1 MLIHHL
7 HVISCSSHGSF
18 ASRLLLPVSTSSVK
32 IKSVKYIFL
41 WCQQNCFVIASSQ
54 AIRSLSVNI
63 SIHLIDLGNSG
74 KEICY
79 RYSENSFYLM
89 KTLWNKSIG
98 YCMPLYIRIH
108 SMTVN
113 IWMKIG
119 KFYIFYL
126 QLTLRFLLR
135 ENSSTN

>member
-41 WCQQNCFVIASSQ
+41 WSQQNCFINASSQ

-89 KTLWNKSIG
+89 KTLWLLYAIIYTYTFDDREYLNENRKVLHILFTINFEVFTSWKFINK
-98 YCMPLYIRIH
+98 
-108 SMTVN
+108 
-113 IWMKIG
+113 
-119 KFYIFYL
+119 
-126 QLTLRFLLR
+126 LTD
-135 ENSSTN
+135 N